1 MSGRYDPGETDTDIK
16 QGYRMKILKNFVL
29 GVLVI
34 VVLAYGGTKAYMYYS
49 LKNKMDQLAQQF
61 SLFGQLEYGGL
72 TTSVKGSLAVE
83 DISIR
88 IHGMDDELRIKT
100 VRYQTPNLLYLVQAN
115 KQFEQGRIPE
125 SLSLSVEGLNIDLF
139 GEFTDRLEQMVN
151 EMNFQLHGVN
161 PLCGGRLFFG
171 PRELRDMGYEE
182 IRGDMQIGYYY
193 DAANAQIIVDITSS
207 TQDMAAFRMQG
218 IIEGITDTS
227 IFGLMQ
233 PTNPPRLSKIFVN
246 YTDQSYT
253 KRFTEYCA
261 ALSKLELNEY
271 IAAEASQQPV
281 YYSYSWGFV
290 PGPGLRQA
298 YRAFLTN
305 PGQVDISMELP
316 ESVTP
321 DNIELFKP
329 EDIPGLLD
337 LKVSVNGNPVEDLS
351 FDFYQGQ
358 KLDMSDKFD
367 QLFAQPGAEPATPQK
382 PKKRVKYETKYYRV
396 PVSGLKKYLG
406 EEVRLRTTSG
416 KTRLGYLAKIGKNVA
431 FVEQRIHGGKFTM
444 QVDLGSVTKA
454 EVLLTRPVK

>member
-1 MSGRYDPGETDTDIK
+1 
-16 QGYRMKILKNFVL
+16 MKKLKYFVL
-29 GVLVI
+29 VPLVI
-34 VVLAYGGTKAYMYYS
+34 AVLAYGGIKAYMYFS

-72 TTSVKGSLAVE
+72 TTSVKGSLTVE

-88 IHGMDDELRIKT
+88 VHGMDDELRIKAIH
-100 VRYQTPNLLYLVQAN
+100 YQTPNLMYLVQAN

-125 SLSLSVEGLNIDLF
+125 SLSLSVEGLNVDLF
-139 GEFTDRLEQMVN
+139 GEFSDRLEQMVN
-151 EMNFQLHGVN
+151 EVNFQLHGVN

-182 IRGDMQIGYYY
+182 ITGDVQIGYRF
-193 DAANAQIIVDITSS
+193 DAANAQIIVDITSR
-207 TQDMAAFRMQG
+207 TQDMAAARMQG
-218 IIEGITDTS
+218 IIEGISDTS
-227 IFGLMQ
+227 FLSMMQ
-233 PTNPPRLSKIFVN
+233 PTNPPRLSKIIVN

-271 IAAEASQQPV
+271 IAAEVNQQPI

-305 PGQVDISMELP
+305 PGQIDVSLELP

-321 DNIELFKP
+321 ESIELFKP
-329 EDIPGLLD
+329 EDIPGLINLQ
-337 LKVSVNGNPVEDLS
+337 VSVNGEAVKDLS

-358 KLDMSDKFD
+358 KLDMSGKID
-367 QLFAQPGAEPATPQK
+367 QLFAQPGAEPVAPQK
-382 PKKRVKYETKYYRV
+382 PKKKVKYETKYYRV

-406 EEVRLRTTSG
+406 EEVRLRTSSG
-416 KTRLGYLAKIGKNVA
+416 KTRLGFLAKIGTSVA
-431 FVEQRIHGGKFTM
+431 YVEQRVHGGKFTM
-444 QVDLGSVTKA
+444 QVPLGSITKA